1 MAYNRYAA
9 VSDEARNVEIARI
22 ATVDEE
28 RDLQGR
34 RIPGRVCVVGSG
46 APITRFVDDTNVGL
60 APSRLQHER
69 RGPMEVLAHE
79 P

>member
-46 APITRFVDDTNVGL
+46 APYYPL
-60 APSRLQHER
+60 
-69 RGPMEVLAHE
+69 RGRYQRWATPFAASA
-79 P
+79 